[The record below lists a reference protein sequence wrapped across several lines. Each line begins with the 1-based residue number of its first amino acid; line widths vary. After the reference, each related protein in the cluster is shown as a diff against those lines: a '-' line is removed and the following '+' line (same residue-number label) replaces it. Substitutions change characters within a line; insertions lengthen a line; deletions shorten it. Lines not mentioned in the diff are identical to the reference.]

1 VYEVNLYG
9 YPASGDE
16 FAVNY
21 NSNGS
26 SDNRNAL
33 ALGALQRA
41 DTIGTATFEDVY
53 GQLVSNVGTSAAQL
67 QISRDASESLLT
79 QAQAARD
86 AVSGVNLDE
95 EAANLI
101 MYQQAY
107 NASAQIIQIS
117 RSLFDTLLTAFR

>member
-1 VYEVNLYG
+1 MYQRL
-9 YPASGDE
+9 PGDGDT
-16 FAVNY
+16 FTLNY

-33 ALGALQRA
+33 ALAALQRT
-41 DTIGTATFEDVY
+41 DTIGTATFEDTY
-53 GQLVSNVGTSAAQL
+53 GQLVSDIGARTSQL
-67 QISRDASESLLT
+67 QISRDASDSLLK
-79 QAQAARD
+79 QAQATRD

-107 NASAQIIQIS
+107 NASAQVIQVA
-117 RSLFDTLLTAFR
+117 RSLFDTLLAAFR